1 MSFIRS
7 DYEYE
12 FCLIDNNNKI
22 SNINAHKFVWEVNNK
37 LIEEFSKYV
46 DIHETMTTTLSTKQQ
61 LDGHSVIVEIRFSL
75 IKDLSCAISNSQ
87 IDKMII
93 DTVYGYVTENNFYED
108 YEIYCKFLDC
118 SLVRVRDDRG

>member
-1 MSFIRS
+1 MSIIRS
-7 DYEYE
+7 DYEYR
-12 FCLIDNNNKI
+12 FCLFDKNNKI
-22 SNINAHKFVWEVNNK
+22 SYIDAQKFIWEINNE
-37 LIEEFSKYV
+37 LIEAFSKYV
-46 DIHETMTTTLSTKQQ
+46 DIYETMTTTLSTEQQ
-61 LDGHSVIVEIRFSL
+61 LYGHSVIIDIRFSML
-75 IKDLSCAISNSQ
+75 KDLSCVLSNAQ